1 MTLLSCL
8 LLFFKC
14 FIIVFW
20 FILVSF
26 MALTNF
32 ISNKKRGYIF
42 LIILILGV
50 FLFTRN
56 SFLIK
61 MLDSLKLFWYD

>member
-26 MALTNF
+26 MALTDF